1 MMINQLLSALISGLT
16 QCINVSGYCVKPYL
30 LILGFALTSILII
43 ILSIYNWA
51 NPILDTIHQDDDFDD
66 LDRIWSRRGVLY
78 WARHIKLL
86 WALRYRWLKSLIAL
100 RLYSNHSTIAKG
112 VVAVAI
118 SLVAYFESPRSPV
131 IAGATAFYATMIF
144 LQSTSGY
151 AALWT
156 QSVSMIRYDYNGITD
171 SLGVSTEVNNLGEKA
186 ADNIE
191 AKLRVIDGPR
201 KLSGKTTP
209 DWRKN
214 DPNPQK
220 LEAKLSKDYSFT
232 FAGEKDTA
240 GNVSNRAALN
250 GELGEIAFVVVEIQ
264 TPDQPVETIRYRN
277 ISHAEIQT
285 QEELQNIMEGL
296 DEGLSVIKEFTRR
309 NYSNE
314 NVDEIDETDDAVD
327 DDDTQDV
334 DPRPYR
340 VYAKELSE

>member
-1 MMINQLLSALISGLT
+1 
-16 QCINVSGYCVKPYL
+16 
-30 LILGFALTSILII
+30 LILGFALISVLII
-43 ILSIYNWA
+43 IPSLYKWK
-51 NPILDTIHQDDDFDD
+51 NPILETVHQDDDFDD
-66 LDRIWSRRGVLY
+66 LNRIWSQRGLLY

-86 WALRYRWLKSLIAL
+86 WSLRYRWFKSLIAL

-112 VVAVAI
+112 VVAIAI
-118 SLVAYFESPRSPV
+118 SLVAYSESPRSPV

-191 AKLRVIDGPR
+191 AKLRVVDAPR

-209 DWRKN
+209 DWGRN

-220 LEAKLSKDYSFT
+220 LEPKLSKDYSFT
-232 FAGEKDTA
+232 FAGERDTA
-240 GNVSNRAALN
+240 GNVSNRVDLN

-285 QEELQNIMEGL
+285 QEELQDIVEGL
-296 DEGLSVIKEFTRR
+296 DKGLSVFKQFTRR
-309 NYSNE
+309 NYLNE
-314 NVDEIDETDDAVD
+314 DVDEIDEPDDAVD
-327 DDDTQDV
+327 DDDCQDEG
-334 DPRPYR
+334 PRPYR